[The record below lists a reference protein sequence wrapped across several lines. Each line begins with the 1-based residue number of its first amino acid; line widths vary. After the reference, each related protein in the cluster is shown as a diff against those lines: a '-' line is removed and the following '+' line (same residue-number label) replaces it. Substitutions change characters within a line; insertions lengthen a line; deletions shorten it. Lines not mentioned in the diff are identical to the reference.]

1 MREALDFRILNNNY
15 LHDRRYLPVYGKSP
29 TAFINNIPGSYT
41 KTVMDW
47 LVEELRD
54 DSLRM
59 STEELSTGCAS
70 GARPT
75 YGPPSGYSIT
85 KTIDNLILVLI
96 NVLSVFRA

>member
-1 MREALDFRILNNNY
+1 
-15 LHDRRYLPVYGKSP
+15 
-29 TAFINNIPGSYT
+29 
-41 KTVMDW
+41 MDW

-75 YGPPSGYSIT
+75 YGPLFHNSKYL
-85 KTIDNLILVLI
+85 N
-96 NVLSVFRA
+96 

>member
-1 MREALDFRILNNNY
+1 
-15 LHDRRYLPVYGKSP
+15 
-29 TAFINNIPGSYT
+29 
-41 KTVMDW
+41 MDW

-59 STEELSTGCAS
+59 STEELSIGCAS

-85 KTIDNLILVLI
+85 TANL
-96 NVLSVFRA
+96 R

>member
-1 MREALDFRILNNNY
+1 
-15 LHDRRYLPVYGKSP
+15 
-29 TAFINNIPGSYT
+29 
-41 KTVMDW
+41 MDW
-47 LVEELRD
+47 LVEELKD

-85 KTIDNLILVLI
+85 PPKNMPRVRFNLPTTLLTPK
-96 NVLSVFRA
+96 

>member
-1 MREALDFRILNNNY
+1 MVVVATI
-15 LHDRRYLPVYGKSP
+15 
-29 TAFINNIPGSYT
+29 
-41 KTVMDW
+41 VMVW

-85 KTIDNLILVLI
+85 KNSELK
-96 NVLSVFRA
+96 SAEQ